1 MPVIPLPNAGGGSG
15 PAIQAHGSGPVP
27 MTDPAERLRPWL
39 ILTLAPGVG
48 PVAVRRARERFGG
61 PQAAIEAD
69 RQALREAG
77 LSDEA
82 VDALRRPDA
91 ERLDAALEWQARPGN
106 HLLCLDDPAYPA
118 LLRDIPDPPPL
129 LYVIGDPEVL
139 GRKQLALV
147 GSRNPTPA
155 GRETAHEFARHLAA
169 NGLVVTSGLALGVD
183 GAAHAGALAA
193 GGLTVAVSGTGADR
207 IYPARHRDLAHKI
220 AETGAIVSEFPLGT
234 SPSPGN
240 FPRRNRIIAGLSLGV
255 LVIEAALRSGS
266 LITARLAAEQ
276 GREVFAVP
284 GSIHNPQA
292 RGCNALI
299 RQGAK
304 LVETADDIFEELG
317 GFAGPLA
324 DEEPS
329 ALDAVSDWKPDPEYE
344 RVLASI
350 GDEPTAVDTVVE
362 RSGLTTD
369 AVCSML
375 LVLELQGLIAATS
388 SGHYCRTRHRPGT
401 D

>member
-1 MPVIPLPNAGGGSG
+1 
-15 PAIQAHGSGPVP
+15 
-27 MTDPAERLRPWL
+27 L
-39 ILTLAPGVG
+39 ILSLAPGVG
-48 PVAVRRARERFGG
+48 PVGVRRLRERFGG
-61 PQAAIEAD
+61 PQAVIGAD

-77 LSDEA
+77 LDDA
-82 VDALRRPDA
+82 TVDFLRRP
-91 ERLDAALEWQARPGN
+91 EPEPIEAALEWQSRDGN

-129 LYVIGDPEVL
+129 LYVIGEPEVL
-139 GRKQLALV
+139 KRKQLALV

-155 GRETAHEFARHLAA
+155 GRETAREFARHLAA

-183 GAAHAGALAA
+183 GAAHEGALAA
-193 GGLTVAVSGTGADR
+193 DGLTVAVAGTGVDR
-207 IYPARHRDLAHKI
+207 VYPARHRELAHKI
-220 AETGAIVSEFPLGT
+220 AENGAIVSEFPLGT
-234 SPSPGN
+234 APGPGN
-240 FPRRNRIIAGLSLGV
+240 FPRRNRIISGLSLGV

-304 LVETADDIFEELG
+304 LVETAGDIFEELG
-317 GFAGPLA
+317 GFAGPLPA
-324 DEEPS
+324 SEPS
-329 ALDAVSDWKPDPEYE
+329 EPEAVSDWKPDSDYE

-369 AVCSML
+369 VVCSML

-388 SGHYCRTRHRPGT
+388 SGHYCRIRHRPGT

>member
-1 MPVIPLPNAGGGSG
+1 MESADRI
-15 PAIQAHGSGPVP
+15 
-27 MTDPAERLRPWL
+27 RPWL
-39 ILTLAPGVG
+39 ILSLAPGVG
-48 PVAVRRARERFGG
+48 PVGVRRLRERFGG
-61 PQAAIEAD
+61 PQAVIGAD

-77 LSDEA
+77 LDDA
-82 VDALRRPDA
+82 TVDFLRRP
-91 ERLDAALEWQARPGN
+91 EPEPIEAALEWQSRDGN

-129 LYVIGDPEVL
+129 LYVIGEPEVL
-139 GRKQLALV
+139 KRKQLALV

-155 GRETAHEFARHLAA
+155 GRETAREFARHLAA

-183 GAAHAGALAA
+183 GAAHEGALAA
-193 GGLTVAVSGTGADR
+193 DGLTVAVAGTGVDR
-207 IYPARHRDLAHKI
+207 VYPARHRELAHKI
-220 AETGAIVSEFPLGT
+220 AENGAIVSEFPLGT
-234 SPSPGN
+234 APGPGN
-240 FPRRNRIIAGLSLGV
+240 FPRRNRIISGLSLGV

-304 LVETADDIFEELG
+304 LVETAGDIFEELG
-317 GFAGPLA
+317 GFAGPLPA
-324 DEEPS
+324 SEPS
-329 ALDAVSDWKPDPEYE
+329 EPEAVSDWKPDPDYE

-369 AVCSML
+369 VVCSML

-388 SGHYCRTRHRPGT
+388 SGHYCRIRHRPGT